1 MEVCR
6 TSLPQGLT
14 PLSPRPGPLRADLE
28 RRAAYEGK
36 GGVRAVG
43 RGGRVASPLVH
54 DKGYYWALFAA
65 VELATSMVKL
75 SDTFL
80 RMAKGEIGLDDLDVQ
95 VQ

>member
-1 MEVCR
+1 MYHNI
-6 TSLPQGLT
+6 L
-14 PLSPRPGPLRADLE
+14 
-28 RRAAYEGK
+28 
-36 GGVRAVG
+36 
-43 RGGRVASPLVH
+43 
-54 DKGYYWALFAA
+54 YWALFAA

>member
-1 MEVCR
+1 MPNR
-6 TSLPQGLT
+6 RG
-14 PLSPRPGPLRADLE
+14 PRHGAPAEQKSTYDNNL
-28 RRAAYEGK
+28 
-36 GGVRAVG
+36 
-43 RGGRVASPLVH
+43 
-54 DKGYYWALFAA
+54 YWALFAA

>member
-1 MEVCR
+1 M
-6 TSLPQGLT
+6 
-14 PLSPRPGPLRADLE
+14 
-28 RRAAYEGK
+28 
-36 GGVRAVG
+36 
-43 RGGRVASPLVH
+43 H

>member
-1 MEVCR
+1 MARER
-6 TSLPQGLT
+6 GFKKTK
-14 PLSPRPGPLRADLE
+14 PGDPETWNDNNL
-28 RRAAYEGK
+28 
-36 GGVRAVG
+36 
-43 RGGRVASPLVH
+43 
-54 DKGYYWALFAA
+54 YWALFAA